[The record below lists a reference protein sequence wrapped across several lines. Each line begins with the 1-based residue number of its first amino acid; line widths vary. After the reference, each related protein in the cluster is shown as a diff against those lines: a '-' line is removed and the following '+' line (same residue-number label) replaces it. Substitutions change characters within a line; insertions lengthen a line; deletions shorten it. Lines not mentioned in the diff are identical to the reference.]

1 MSRNTIDTSTPS
13 PADVQDDTAYVCRVA
28 EWLVQAGV
36 DHVGMK
42 EDMSHKGPGYVLVNG
57 GIQVHLIGSDDLDAA
72 VAKILAEGL

>member
-1 MSRNTIDTSTPS
+1 
-13 PADVQDDTAYVCRVA
+13 
-28 EWLVQAGV
+28 
-36 DHVGMK
+36 MK